1 MSAPNTR
8 FVGPLGSTI
17 HHLRADAATVA
28 AVAGVDWNRRFR
40 RVWLDPLRGV
50 ITLMS
55 PSRLHENLTG
65 VFESVVEGAAK
76 TLALAA
82 GGLRHT
88 RLRRPEEPPGTG
100 PEPDAAFYLG
110 ERARAYWAAEDEG
123 EASADAFVERVG
135 PDLVVDVEVTHAD
148 AGKVERY
155 RDLGVREFWRVRGS
169 RGSRARAAVEVSFF
183 SLTAGSEPK
192 PLEVST
198 VLPGLLP
205 VDVRQAVEAVRRTR
219 DPVARI
225 RVVARIVRR
234 RQEQSIR
241 VREERAEYRVGPRA
255 ASRITFPCA
264 CSLHDSAPAVP
275 ASDTERTLAAKPAT
289 CFVGPL
295 GSTIHHLRADAETVL
310 ELAGL
315 DWDRRFRRARLDPAQ
330 GVITLTESSR
340 LREELSGVFQDIV
353 EGTATTFGRPARG
366 LRHTR
371 LRRAGDPPGAG
382 VEADGAF
389 YVGERASAYRAAF
402 AEGAAAAEAFVERAG
417 PDLVVEVEPTHAD
430 EGRIE
435 QYAALGAREF
445 WRIRG
450 ERDRREVEPEFLAI
464 GPGVSPRPL
473 AASAVLPGLTPRDAG
488 EAAPRLRR
496 SPSVLDRMRIVT
508 EMARR
513 RKEQR
518 DGARDERAEP
528 AVEATASSPSSPSS
542 SSGASLPARTASTLA
557 RPERKRAA
565 S

>member
-1 MSAPNTR
+1 MSARNTR

-55 PSRLHENLTG
+55 PSRLHERLSRT
-65 VFESVVEGAAK
+65 FESVVEGAAK

-82 GGLRHT
+82 DGLGHT
-88 RLRRPEEPPGTG
+88 RLRRSEEPPGTG
-100 PEPDAAFYLG
+100 VEPDVAFYIG
-110 ERARAYWAAEDEG
+110 ERARAYWAALDEG
-123 EASADAFVERVG
+123 EASADAFVERNG
-135 PDLVVDVEVTHAD
+135 PDLVVEVEVTHAD

-169 RGSRARAAVEVSFF
+169 RVEEEVEVSFF

-234 RQEQSIR
+234 RREQSIC

-275 ASDTERTLAAKPAT
+275 ASDVERTLAAKPAT

-310 ELAGL
+310 ELTGL

-366 LRHTR
+366 LRHAR

-402 AEGAAAAEAFVERAG
+402 AEGAAAAEAFVERTG
-417 PDLVVEVEPTHAD
+417 PDLVVEVEVTHAD
-430 EGRIE
+430 EGKIE

-445 WRIRG
+445 WRIRR
-450 ERDRREVEPEFLAI
+450 ERDRREVELEFLAI
-464 GPGVSPRPL
+464 GPGVSPKPL

-518 DGARDERAEP
+518 DGARDERAEHP
-528 AVEATASSPSSPSS
+528 VEAAAASRSS

>member
-1 MSAPNTR
+1 MSARNTR

-28 AVAGVDWNRRFR
+28 AVAALDWNRRFR

-55 PSRLHENLTG
+55 PSRLHENRTG

-82 GGLRHT
+82 SGLRHT
-88 RLRRPEEPPGTG
+88 RLRRSEEPPGTG

-135 PDLVVDVEVTHAD
+135 PDLVVEVEVTHAD

-205 VDVRQAVEAVRRTR
+205 VDVRQAVEAVRRSR
-219 DPVARI
+219 DPAARI
-225 RVVARIVRR
+225 RVVERIVRR
-234 RQEQSIR
+234 RQQQGIR

-275 ASDTERTLAAKPAT
+275 ASDTEPTLAAKPAT

-366 LRHTR
+366 LRHAR

-402 AEGAAAAEAFVERAG
+402 AEGAAAAEAFVERTG
-417 PDLVVEVEPTHAD
+417 PDLVVEVEVTHAD
-430 EGRIE
+430 EGKIE
-435 QYAALGAREF
+435 QYAALGAREY

-488 EAAPRLRR
+488 EVAPRLRR

-518 DGARDERAEP
+518 DGARDERAEHP
-528 AVEATASSPSSPSS
+528 VEAAAASLSS

>member
-1 MSAPNTR
+1 MSARNTR

-40 RVWLDPLRGV
+40 RVWLDPVRGV

-55 PSRLHENLTG
+55 PSRLHERLSRT
-65 VFESVVEGAAK
+65 FESVVEGAAR

-82 GGLRHT
+82 GGLGHT
-88 RLRRPEEPPGTG
+88 RLRRSEEPPGTG
-100 PEPDAAFYLG
+100 PEPDVAFYLG

-135 PDLVVDVEVTHAD
+135 PDLVVEVEVTHAD

-169 RGSRARAAVEVSFF
+169 RVREEVEVSFF

-192 PLEVST
+192 PVEAST

-205 VDVRQAVEAVRRTR
+205 VDVRQAVEAVRRSR

-225 RVVARIVRR
+225 RVVERIVRR
-234 RQEQSIR
+234 RQEPAFR
-241 VREERAEYRVGPRA
+241 VSEERAEYRVGPREA
-255 ASRITFPCA
+255 TR
-264 CSLHDSAPAVP
+264 DAPGALP
-275 ASDTERTLAAKPAT
+275 AETDPSSDAKPAT
-289 CFVGPL
+289 SFVGPL

-310 ELAGL
+310 ELSGL
-315 DWDRRFRRARLDPAQ
+315 DWDRRFRRVRLDPAQ
-330 GVITLTESSR
+330 GVITLVESSR
-340 LREELSGVFQDIV
+340 LREELCGVFQDIV
-353 EGTATTFGRPARG
+353 EGVAQTVGRPARG

-371 LRRAGDPPGAG
+371 LRRPGDPPGAG

-389 YVGERASAYRAAF
+389 YVGERATAYRDAF
-402 AEGAAAAEAFVERAG
+402 AEGAEAANAFVERTG
-417 PDLVVEVEPTHAD
+417 PDLVVEVEPTRAD

-445 WRIRG
+445 WRIRSDRG
-450 ERDRREVEPEFLAI
+450 EMEPEFLAI
-464 GPGVSPRPL
+464 GPGVPPRPL
-473 AASAVLPGLTPRDAG
+473 AASEVLPGLTPQDAG
-488 EAAPRLRR
+488 EAVPGLRR

-508 EMARR
+508 EIARR
-513 RKEQR
+513 RQAQR
-518 DGARDERAEP
+518 DGASEERVEP
-528 AVEATASSPSSPSS
+528 AVEAAAASPSS
-542 SSGASLPARTASTLA
+542 SSGPSPPARTASTLP
-557 RPERKRAA
+557 RPERERAA